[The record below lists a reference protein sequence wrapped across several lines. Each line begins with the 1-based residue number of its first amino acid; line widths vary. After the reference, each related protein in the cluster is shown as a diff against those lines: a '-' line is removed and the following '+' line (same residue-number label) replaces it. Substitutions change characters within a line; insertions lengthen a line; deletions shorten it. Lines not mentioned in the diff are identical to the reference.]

1 MDTWHDVTVV
11 REGRIEEIP
20 EEAVWLANF
29 ISPRT
34 RASYRNSLQAF
45 IVFHGMKTAEDLRAV
60 TQAHVIAWRDSMIM
74 GGRTEK
80 TVHSKIS
87 ALSSLFSHL
96 CEKQIVKT
104 NPTVGVKRPKV
115 TSFFVKA
122 STLSA
127 GQVRSLLESPNIQT
141 PEGARDAAVLH
152 ILFFTGCRIAEVASL
167 KVKDFYRDAGY
178 PVLDFMVKGGKRNRV
193 AIHRRLERVLQLY
206 LSLFGHGTDKESP
219 LIWGLRGG
227 RKPLSSRQLN
237 KIFHKHRKGVG
248 LPEEVTPHSAR
259 ATFITQAL
267 ENDCPIEAVQRSV
280 GHSRIATTQMY
291 DKRGIRHGGSASLA
305 VQY

>member
-1 MDTWHDVTVV
+1 MDTWHDVTTV
-11 REGRIEEIP
+11 REGRLTEIP

-29 ISPRT
+29 VSART
-34 RASYRNSLQAF
+34 RASYKNSLQAF
-45 IVFHGMKTAEDLRAV
+45 IAFHGMKTAEDLRAI
-60 TQAHVIAWRDSMIM
+60 TQGHVIAWRDSMIM

-80 TVHSKIS
+80 TIHSKIS

-104 NPTVGVKRPKV
+104 NPTAGVKRPKV

-122 STLSA
+122 STLSV
-127 GQVRSLLESPNIQT
+127 GQVRSLLESPDIQT
-141 PEGARDAAVLH
+141 HEGARDSAVLH
-152 ILFFTGCRIAEVASL
+152 ILLYTGCRISEVASL

-193 AIHRRLERVLQLY
+193 AIHRKLESVLQLY

-219 LIWGLRGG
+219 LMRGLRGG
-227 RKPLSSRQLN
+227 RRPLTSRQLN
-237 KIFHKHRKGVG
+237 KIFHKHRKRAG

-291 DKRGIRHGGSASLA
+291 DKRTVKHRGSASLA